1 MATLTATAAITASLQ
16 LLGVLD
22 SGGAPSTAQKDD
34 GLLYLQNMID
44 NANDDPK
51 MAISSTVVTQALSG
65 SSSYTLGT
73 RYSKVLAASLDM
85 ANGVGMPVR
94 VLQDAGQWYNLVD
107 RLSTSLLVQYVWY
120 DRAASS
126 PKIWVSPVAA
136 SGTLNLVVPTPIT
149 NFSDLTTPVT
159 MLQGYELWIKAN
171 LADILASTYGMATP
185 KSVTDE
191 LTRALTIIN
200 TLNAELLTPSPA
212 VPPVPQNVVTA

>member
-1 MATLTATAAITASLQ
+1 MALTATAAITASLQ
-16 LLGVLD
+16 LLGILD

-65 SSSYTLGT
+65 QQSYTLGT
-73 RYSKVLAASLDM
+73 RYSKLLAASVDM
-85 ANGVGMPVR
+85 TNSVGMPVR
-94 VLQDAGQWYNLVD
+94 VLQDAASWYNLVD
-107 RLSTSLLVQYVWY
+107 RTSTSNLVQYVWY

-126 PKIWVSPVAA
+126 PKVWVSPIA
-136 SGTLNLVVPTPIT
+136 STGTLNLIVPTPIT

-159 MLQGYELWIKAN
+159 LPQGYDLWVKAN

-200 TLNAELLTPSPA
+200 SLNAELLTPSAPT
-212 VPPVPQNVVTA
+212 PPVLQHVVTA

>member
-1 MATLTATAAITASLQ
+1 MATLTATAAITSALQ
-16 LLGVLD
+16 LLGILD

-51 MAISSTVVTQALSG
+51 MAVSSTVVTQALSG
-65 SSSYTLGT
+65 AASYTLGT
-73 RYSKVLAASLDM
+73 RYSKLLAASVDM

-94 VLQDAGQWYNLVD
+94 VLQDAAQWYNIVD
-107 RLSTSLLVQYVWY
+107 RLSTSLLVQYCWY

-126 PKIWVSPVAA
+126 SKVYVSPVAG

-159 MLQGYELWIKAN
+159 MLPGYELWIKTN
-171 LADILASTYGMATP
+171 LADVLASTYGMATP

-200 TLNAELLTPSPA
+200 TLNSELLTPSAPT
-212 VPPVPQNVVTA
+212 PTVPQNVVTV

>member
-1 MATLTATAAITASLQ
+1 MALTATAAITASLQ
-16 LLGVLD
+16 LLGILD

-65 SSSYTLGT
+65 ASSYTLGT
-73 RYSKVLAASLDM
+73 RYSKLLAASVDM
-85 ANGVGMPVR
+85 TNSVGMPVR
-94 VLQDAGQWYNLVD
+94 VLQDAASWYNLVD
-107 RLSTSLLVQYVWY
+107 RTSTSNLVQYVWY

-126 PKIWVSPVAA
+126 PKVWVSPIA
-136 SGTLNLVVPTPIT
+136 STGTLNLIVPTPIT

-159 MLQGYELWIKAN
+159 LPQGYDLWVKAN

-200 TLNAELLTPSPA
+200 SLNAELLTPSAPT
-212 VPPVPQNVVTA
+212 PPVLQHVVTA

>member
-1 MATLTATAAITASLQ
+1 MATLTATAAITAALQ

-34 GLLYLQNMID
+34 GLLYLQNMVD

-51 MAISSTVVTQALSG
+51 MAISSTVVTQSLSG
-65 SSSYTLGT
+65 ASSYTLGT
-73 RYSKVLAASLDM
+73 RYSKLLAASVDM
-85 ANGVGMPVR
+85 SNGVGMPVR
-94 VLQDAGQWYNLVD
+94 VIQDSGTWYNLVD
-107 RLSTSLLVQYVWY
+107 RLSTSPLVQYVWY

-126 PKIWVSPVAA
+126 PKVYVSPVAA
-136 SGTLNLVVPTPIT
+136 SGTLNLTVPTPIT

-159 MLQGYELWIKAN
+159 MLPGYELWIKAN

-200 TLNAELLTPSPA
+200 SLNAELLTPSAP
-212 VPPVPQNVVTA
+212 VPPVQQHVVTQ